1 MKIRQSLIYLGIITV
16 SVAAGYGASLFPV
29 TAIAK
34 ETSRQEK
41 IQSATYLSAK
51 VYFNGEEIPLKRS
64 LVQVSS
70 NDGSDTVLYMPMQ
83 ELLEYMNFQVEW
95 KAGDN
100 RVDLTMN
107 GYGGQRTEDPAG
119 LPQNETD
126 QTALDI
132 MQRTGNWGYIEP
144 YLPYMSKTGIDA
156 VVACY
161 NSKHM
166 NVQEHKKAA
175 DYYN

>member
-1 MKIRQSLIYLGIITV
+1 MKVKQSLIYLGIITV
-16 SVAAGYGASLFPV
+16 SVAAGFGASFLNF
-29 TAIAK
+29 TAIAE
-34 ETSRQEK
+34 ETPNQGK
-41 IQSATYLSAK
+41 IQSASYLSAV
-51 VYFNGEEIPLKRS
+51 VYFNGEEVPLKSS
-64 LVQVSS
+64 LVQISS
-70 NDGSDTVLYMPMQ
+70 IDGSDTVLYMPMQ

-95 KAGDN
+95 NTRDN
-100 RVDLTMN
+100 RVNLTMN
-107 GYGGQRTEDPAG
+107 GYGGQKTEEPAG

-144 YLPYMSKTGIDA
+144 YLPYMSKAGIDV
-156 VVACY
+156 VVASY

-166 NVQEHKKAA
+166 NAAEHKKAS

>member
-16 SVAAGYGASLFPV
+16 SVAAGYGVSLFPFTV
-29 TAIAK
+29 IAK
-34 ETSRQEK
+34 ETSNQEK
-41 IQSATYLSAK
+41 IQSASYLSAK
-51 VYFNGEEIPLKRS
+51 VCFNGEEVPLKRP
-64 LVQVSS
+64 LVEVSS
-70 NDGSDTVLYMPMQ
+70 GDGTDTILYMPMQ
-83 ELLEYMNFQVEW
+83 EMLEYMNFQVEW
-95 KAGDN
+95 NARDN

-107 GYGGQRTEDPAG
+107 GYGGQKTEDPAG

-126 QTALDI
+126 RTALDI

-144 YLPYMSKTGIDA
+144 YLPYMSNAGIDA
-156 VVACY
+156 VVASY

>member
-16 SVAAGYGASLFPV
+16 SVAAGFGASILNF
-29 TAIAK
+29 TAVAE
-34 ETSRQEK
+34 ETLNQGK
-41 IQSATYLSAK
+41 VPSASYLSSA
-51 VYFNGEEIPLKRS
+51 VYFDGEEVPLKSS

-70 NDGSDTVLYMPMQ
+70 VDGSDPVLYMPMQ
-83 ELLEYMNFQVEW
+83 EILEYMNFQVEW
-95 KAGDN
+95 NARDN
-100 RVDLTMN
+100 RVNLTMN
-107 GYGGQRTEDPAG
+107 GYGGQKTEESAG

-144 YLPYMSKTGIDA
+144 YLPYMSNAGIDA
-156 VVACY
+156 VVASY

-166 NVQEHKKAA
+166 NASEHRKAS

>member
-16 SVAAGYGASLFPV
+16 SVAAGFGASILNF
-29 TAIAK
+29 TAVAE
-34 ETSRQEK
+34 ETLNQGK
-41 IQSATYLSAK
+41 VPSASYLSAA
-51 VYFNGEEIPLKRS
+51 VYFDGEEVPLKSS

-70 NDGSDTVLYMPMQ
+70 DDGSDPVLYMPMQ
-83 ELLEYMNFQVEW
+83 EILEYMNFQVEW
-95 KAGDN
+95 NARDN
-100 RVDLTMN
+100 RVNLTMN
-107 GYGGQRTEDPAG
+107 GYGGQKTEEPAG

-144 YLPYMSKTGIDA
+144 YLPYMSNAGIDV
-156 VVACY
+156 VVASY

-166 NVQEHKKAA
+166 NASEHRKASV
-175 DYYN
+175 YYN